1 MNTLEAI
8 KSIDFFNNLSE
19 KEFEFISNISS
30 IREFS
35 KDTIVYYED
44 DIDYSLQFLI
54 TGLIKIYKIDKY
66 DNEIFLYYIYE
77 KNMISEFRSL
87 DDNSIYCFSNAQFK
101 EDGAILSID
110 FKKFKKK
117 FISTGILTNKFIKEI
132 LAKTHQL
139 QCVLN
144 RELVFDATAKV
155 SFMLNNDLIM
165 FNKLK
170 RSEVAFML
178 HIQPETLSRV
188 LKRLVRSKT
197 IEIDSKNNIN
207 ISDSEALCAIFTG
220 VGK

>member
-19 KEFEFISNISS
+19 EEFEFISNISS

-110 FKKFKKK
+110 FKKFKKN
-117 FISTGILTNKFIKEI
+117 FINTGILTNKFIKEI

-207 ISDSEALCAIFTG
+207 ISDREKLCAIFIG